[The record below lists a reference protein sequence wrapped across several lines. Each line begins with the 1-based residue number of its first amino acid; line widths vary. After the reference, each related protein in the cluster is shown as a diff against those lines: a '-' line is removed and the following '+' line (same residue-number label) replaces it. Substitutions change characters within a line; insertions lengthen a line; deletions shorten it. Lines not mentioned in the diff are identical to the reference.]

1 MHSVFEVADFFVDLA
16 IKGAGDLISPLK
28 INKLLYYA
36 QGNFLAKY
44 NAPLFP
50 EKIQAWQ
57 YGPVIPEIYHKYKV
71 LGRQPIEIVDEDYN
85 ASIFTPEETT
95 FLLDIAREYGK
106 YSAETLVTKT
116 HSEDPWKSAFNGSQ
130 NTIISDA
137 SMQEYFRKHPVK
149 NFSNVLHERIA
160 STTPQHTFP
169 QYYFDPN
176 EDILWDER

>member
-57 YGPVIPEIYHKYKV
+57 YGPVIP
-71 LGRQPIEIVDEDYN
+71 
-85 ASIFTPEETT
+85 
-95 FLLDIAREYGK
+95 
-106 YSAETLVTKT
+106 
-116 HSEDPWKSAFNGSQ
+116 
-130 NTIISDA
+130 
-137 SMQEYFRKHPVK
+137 
-149 NFSNVLHERIA
+149 
-160 STTPQHTFP
+160 
-169 QYYFDPN
+169 
-176 EDILWDER
+176 

>member
-71 LGRQPIEIVDEDYN
+71 LGRQPIEIVDEDYS

-116 HSEDPWKSAFNGSQ
+116 HSEDPWKSLLTVPQIPSFQMLQCRSIFVNILSRAFPMFCMS
-130 NTIISDA
+130 A
-137 SMQEYFRKHPVK
+137 
-149 NFSNVLHERIA
+149 
-160 STTPQHTFP
+160 
-169 QYYFDPN
+169 
-176 EDILWDER
+176 